1 MKKKLLKFG
10 EVEIDKQ
17 EFRSSKRAVGIYN
30 VNTDKIFFYKFL
42 HSIKCSTYFV
52 GNKYNEKVSPLS
64 VLLPEMS
71 ECFKKFHNP

>member
-1 MKKKLLKFG
+1 MRKKLLKFG
-10 EVEIDKQ
+10 EVETDKQ
-17 EFRSSKRAVGIYN
+17 EFRFSKRAVGIYN
-30 VNTDKIFFYKFL
+30 LNTDKIIFFYKFL

-71 ECFKKFHNP
+71 ESF